1 VRRFSP
7 SSLIGW
13 TRLLGGGWRDP
24 HVGRDIV
31 FGISAGLAMTLAYAV
46 HNIVPA
52 LAGRPGPPPLISDPS
67 VFMAFHHAFAAV
79 LDRTQAAITYGML
92 GVAAFVAFR
101 ILTKRT
107 WVATLAAIVCYT
119 PVVLNGM
126 FPGETPILDVATAIV
141 MATIFF
147 GVVAWIGLLATIA
160 TLMAHLILI
169 GAPLTTDL
177 SSWRG
182 PTGLVFIGA
191 IVAAGMFGCYVASG
205 AAQPA
210 SPRTA

>member
-1 VRRFSP
+1 
-7 SSLIGW
+7 
-13 TRLLGGGWRDP
+13 
-24 HVGRDIV
+24 
-31 FGISAGLAMTLAYAV
+31 
-46 HNIVPA
+46 
-52 LAGRPGPPPLISDPS
+52 
-67 VFMAFHHAFAAV
+67 MAFHHAFAAV

-182 PTGLVFIGA
+182 RPVSSSLAQSSPPECSDVTSPLARRNLRRRAQLDPLCLLVL
-191 IVAAGMFGCYVASG
+191 
-205 AAQPA
+205 PA
-210 SPRTA
+210 PSSFLRRPHSVRDV